1 MALFPFRRDIPLSMA
16 DVQDEVNRLVD
27 RVWHLG
33 LRGGPL
39 DGQEWAP
46 VIDVLEEP
54 DRFLV
59 RAELPGLATEDVDV
73 SISGGTLTIRGQKLS
88 DRPEGDDRHYLRS
101 ERRFG
106 TYSRTVPLPATVDA
120 ENATAHCRKGVLEVV
135 LPKKEDARP
144 KSIEITVEE

>member
-1 MALFPFRRDIPLSMA
+1 MALFPFRKEIPLSMA

-54 DRFLV
+54 DRFLI
-59 RAELPGLATEDVDV
+59 RAELPGLGIEDVDV
-73 SISGGTLTIRGQKLS
+73 SISGGTLTIQGQKRS
-88 DRPEGDDRHYLRS
+88 DLPAGDDRQYLRS

-106 TYSRTVPLPATVDA
+106 AYSRTVPLPATVDA

-144 KSIEITVEE
+144 KSIEITVED

>member
-1 MALFPFRRDIPLSMA
+1 MALFPFRKEIPLSMA

-33 LRGGPL
+33 LRAGPL

-46 VIDVLEEP
+46 AIDVIEEP

-59 RAELPGLATEDVDV
+59 RAELPGLGTEEVDV
-73 SISGGTLTIRGQKLS
+73 SISGGTLTIQGRKRS
-88 DRPEGDDRHYLRS
+88 DLPEGDDRHYLRS

-106 TYSRTVPLPATVDA
+106 AYSRTVPLPATVDA

-144 KSIEITVEE
+144 KSIEISVEE

>member
-1 MALFPFRRDIPLSMA
+1 MALFPFRKEIPLSMA

-46 VIDVLEEP
+46 AIDVIEEP

-59 RAELPGLATEDVDV
+59 RAELPGLSTEDVDV
-73 SISGGTLTIRGQKLS
+73 SISGGTLTIRGQKPS
-88 DRPEGDDRHYLRS
+88 DLPEGDDRQYLRS

-106 TYSRTVPLPATVDA
+106 AYSRTVPLPTPIDA
-120 ENATAHCRKGVLEVV
+120 ENASAHCRKGVLEVV

-144 KSIEITVEE
+144 KIIEITVEE

>member
-1 MALFPFRRDIPLSMA
+1 MALFPFRKEIPLSMA

-73 SISGGTLTIRGQKLS
+73 SISGGTLTIQGRKLS
-88 DRPEGDDRHYLRS
+88 DQPEGDDRHYLRR

-106 TYSRTVPLPATVDA
+106 TYSRTIPLPATVDA
-120 ENATAHCRKGVLEVV
+120 ENASAHCRKGVLEVV